1 MKIPGKYYIQSSA
14 CKNSK
19 HQSQLPC
26 WVARRKQGPS
36 KRLAGMD
43 NLIIYKLQNL
53 GDERLWGLLSVI
65 LNSDFFSSLGG
76 FKIFLRCKYLS
87 VRKWMIGLT
96 LLTDN
101 TQITTKNW
109 SKNKFQPTFNVKVYL
124 TTKTDKI
131 ILSQHITDLLTPT
144 SHSPQLSAHTIK
156 GNWSRG
162 DFSDLP
168 SPPRSV
174 RRCYSYSCILYFM
187 WELLHVPAV
196 WEISC
201 QSLTELVSDNNTCTS
216 LMCPHS

>member
-36 KRLAGMD
+36 KRLTGMD

-53 GDERLWGLLSVI
+53 CDERLRGLLSVI

-76 FKIFLRCKYLS
+76 FKIFLRGKYLS

-144 SHSPQLSAHTIK
+144 SHSPQLS
-156 GNWSRG
+156 
-162 DFSDLP
+162 LP
-168 SPPRSV
+168 IPSKVIGAEETSV
-174 RRCYSYSCILYFM
+174 TCRHLQDQSVGATVI
-187 WELLHVPAV
+187 AV
-196 WEISC
+196 YCISC
-201 QSLTELVSDNNTCTS
+201 ESSFMSLLCERSRVSHWPS
-216 LMCPHS
+216 